1 MKVSMRSIHP
11 KGVVL
16 CLLAGLL
23 LSSCTSGSASRKT
36 ITPQDV
42 QKRERDSAAA
52 RVREMNERLM
62 ISSLAL
68 SKSSRGDYKIGPE
81 DLLEITVFEVEKLNK
96 TVRVSAQ
103 GDISLPLLGVL
114 RVKDLTA
121 NELEKKITEMLAEKY
136 LRNPYVSVFIK
147 EYRNQRIS
155 VIGMVEKPGVFEVT
169 GQKTVLAMLA
179 MAGGLKEDAGR
190 FLFLIRSPDLNAEDL
205 KNGEGTSQQPPLPV
219 IIDLEKLLMT
229 GDLTPNVPANAGDV
243 INVPASGKVFVGGE
257 VVKPGG
263 FPLKLKRLTVT
274 QAIALAEGLKFEA
287 DGSDIKIFRVSA
299 TGTEKEAIAVNYD
312 DIVEGKAD
320 DISLEENDVLLV
332 PKSGVK
338 NFWAGFRDFLKLT
351 FGVGFYRPF

>member
-1 MKVSMRSIHP
+1 M
-11 KGVVL
+11 
-16 CLLAGLL
+16 
-23 LSSCTSGSASRKT
+23 
-36 ITPQDV
+36 TPQEI
-42 QKRERDSAAA
+42 QKKETDSAAV

-62 ISSLAL
+62 INSLAL

-103 GDISLPLLGVL
+103 GDISLPLLGVMQ
-114 RVKDLTA
+114 VKNLTA

-205 KNGEGTSQQPPLPV
+205 QKEEGPSQQSPLPV
-219 IIDLEKLLMT
+219 IIDLEKLLMS
-229 GDLTPNVPANAGDV
+229 GDLTPNVQANAGDV

-299 TGTEKEAIAVNYD
+299 TGTEKVAIAVNYD

-320 DISLEENDVLLV
+320 DVSLEENDVLLV
-332 PKSGVK
+332 PKSGMK
-338 NFWAGFRDFLKLT
+338 NFWAGFRDFFKFS
-351 FGVGFYRPF
+351 FGLGFYRPF